1 MASYGNCLF
10 LIEILIIF
18 AKIDPVS
25 LTCFKTVSGDIK
37 PFWSKYKLM
46 WGFFRLTIIIII
58 KKKMEM
64 KISVT
69 YIFH

>member
-1 MASYGNCLF
+1 M
-10 LIEILIIF
+10 
-18 AKIDPVS
+18 S

-58 KKKMEM
+58 IKKNGNENFGNIYFPLDFK
-64 KISVT
+64 
-69 YIFH
+69 YAF